1 MSDTSSTQA
10 TLDALHALGVSVAI
24 DDFGTGY
31 SSLSYLKRFDID
43 VVKLD
48 RTFIEGLVTDP
59 VDAEIASAVIR
70 LSAALDISTVAE
82 GVETDSQRQMLVKLG
97 CPLIQGYLTARPLPA
112 PDFLRFWDGGYTTT
126 SEPATNRRSTR
137 PTRTESTKP
146 PTSSA
151 STPRRFLD
159 ASRSVSSG
167 RGSSSGWNLRASTSS
182 PPKTLP
188 AVTTTFEGPEPKA
201 ACAEHSTV

>member
-1 MSDTSSTQA
+1 MSDTVGTQA

-112 PDFLRFWDGGYTTT
+112 PDFLRFWDGGY
-126 SEPATNRRSTR
+126 ATASAADRGADDRVRPPRGHRR
-137 PTRTESTKP
+137 
-146 PTSSA
+146 
-151 STPRRFLD
+151 RRI
-159 ASRSVSSG
+159 
-167 RGSSSGWNLRASTSS
+167 
-182 PPKTLP
+182 
-188 AVTTTFEGPEPKA
+188 A
-201 ACAEHSTV
+201 AAIARRRCQP